1 MNVTSVVQAA
11 LHEREVEGLRAE
23 SERGRSRQS
32 QESSLAALQ
41 NSVRRV
47 CTWLLHNL
55 WYSSLCP
62 YRRKMKSLRRF
73 RMARNAFFS
82 FHFDLDHWRASQVR
96 NMGILE
102 GNSELSDNDWEAVK
116 RGGDASIQKWIDGQ
130 MAGRSCVVVLVGA
143 QTATRKWVMYEIRKG
158 WELGKGVVGI
168 RIHGLLNRNSQT
180 CIAGPDPFVHVTI
193 PGGRPMS
200 SIVGLWNPAGGDSK
214 AVYANIRD
222 NVDRH
227 VASAITARASY
238 RG

>member
-1 MNVTSVVQAA
+1 
-11 LHEREVEGLRAE
+11 
-23 SERGRSRQS
+23 
-32 QESSLAALQ
+32 
-41 NSVRRV
+41 
-47 CTWLLHNL
+47 
-55 WYSSLCP
+55 
-62 YRRKMKSLRRF
+62 
-73 RMARNAFFS
+73 MARNAFFS
-82 FHFDLDHWRASQVR
+82 FQFDLDHWRASQVR

-168 RIHGLLNRNSQT
+168 RIHGLLNRNAQT
-180 CIAGPDPFVHVTI
+180 CSAGPDPFAYVTI

-200 SIVGLWNPAGGDSK
+200 SVVGLRNPTGGDSK

-222 NVDRH
+222 NIDRL
-227 VASAITARASY
+227 VASAITTRANY